1 MSNDDFDRQ
10 FGQLIDRF
18 VQFAN
23 EQGQASGAEPHM
35 TGTALLFAAARFNA
49 YLLAR
54 DAGSPDRF
62 AARRDEALEHF
73 RVQFER
79 MMGDNL
85 ADFANHFDHYVSPGA
100 A

>member
-1 MSNDDFDRQ
+1 MSNEDLDRQ
-10 FGQLIDRF
+10 FGQLLVRF

-23 EQGQASGAEPHM
+23 EQGQASGAGPHM

-54 DAGSPDRF
+54 DAGTPDRF
-62 AARRDEALEHF
+62 AARHNEALEHF

-85 ADFANHFDHYVSPGA
+85 ADFANHFDAYLPPPR
-100 A
+100 